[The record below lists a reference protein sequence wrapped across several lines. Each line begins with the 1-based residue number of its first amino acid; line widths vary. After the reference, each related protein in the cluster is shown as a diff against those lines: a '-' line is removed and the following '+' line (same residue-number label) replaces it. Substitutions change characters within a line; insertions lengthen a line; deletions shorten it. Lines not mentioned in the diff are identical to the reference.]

1 MRNRLKYGVPAA
13 AGLGVAGMAA
23 GEDENPAAV
32 LGAGAAGALGA
43 AAGLVGAR
51 QLAGKYNPQL
61 IMSAQRA
68 VSGAGNVI
76 GDYGRNLPERSK
88 VRRAATGAAADIVDA
103 IDTTIFGIP
112 GQQNAAIP
120 FPNAGSQRT
129 LGKVAA
135 AGLVPGAAAAAGLGG
150 VAAGRAVGAI
160 GQAMGIDPEA
170 PGSSNTMG
178 SRLNM
183 QSYAASQAMGGSLLP
198 YAMGVGM

>member
-13 AGLGVAGMAA
+13 TGLGVAGMAA
-23 GEDENPAAV
+23 AEDENPAAV
-32 LGAGAAGALGA
+32 LGAGAAGALGG

-61 IMSAQRA
+61 IMRAQKA

-76 GDYGRNLPERSK
+76 GDYGRNLPEGSK

-120 FPNAGSQRT
+120 FPTAGAQRNI
-129 LGKVAA
+129 GKAVA

-178 SRLNM
+178 SRMSM
-183 QSYAASQAMGGSLLP
+183 QSPMLP
-198 YAMGVGM
+198 MY

>member
-23 GEDENPAAV
+23 ADDENPAAV
-32 LGAGAAGALGA
+32 LGAGAAGVLGG

-61 IMSAQRA
+61 IMRAQKA
-68 VSGAGNVI
+68 VSGLGNAI
-76 GDYGRNLPERSK
+76 GDYGRNLPEGSK
-88 VRRAATGAAADIVDA
+88 VRSAATGAAADIVDA
-103 IDTTIFGIP
+103 IDATVFGVP

-120 FPNAGSQRT
+120 FPNEGAQRK
-129 LGKVAA
+129 LGKAVA

-150 VAAGRAVGAI
+150 VAAGRAVGVI

-178 SRLNM
+178 SRMSM
-183 QSYAASQAMGGSLLP
+183 QSPMLP
-198 YAMGVGM
+198 MY

>member
-23 GEDENPAAV
+23 ADDENPAAV
-32 LGAGAAGALGA
+32 LGAGAAGVLGG

-51 QLAGKYNPQL
+51 QLAGKYAPGLMQ
-61 IMSAQRA
+61 A
-68 VSGAGNVI
+68 VQGGVTKAGNAI
-76 GDYGRNLPERSK
+76 GDYGRNLPEQSK
-88 VRRAATGAAADIVDA
+88 VRAGVTGAAADVVDA
-103 IDTTIFGIP
+103 IDKRLGAPQQPNP
-112 GQQNAAIP
+112 GAERNI
-120 FPNAGSQRT
+120 
-129 LGKVAA
+129 GKAVA

-178 SRLNM
+178 SRMSM
-183 QSYAASQAMGGSLLP
+183 QSPMLP
-198 YAMGVGM
+198 MY

>member
-23 GEDENPAAV
+23 AEDENPLAV
-32 LGAGAAGALGA
+32 LGAGAAGALGG

-51 QLAGKYNPQL
+51 QLAGKYAPGL
-61 IMSAQRA
+61 LKAVKEGKVSA
-68 VSGAGNVI
+68 
-76 GDYGRNLPERSK
+76 ERSLLES
-88 VRRAATGAAADIVDA
+88 A
-103 IDTTIFGIP
+103 IGMPEKSIEQNAVLGLIDKSAGIP
-112 GQQNAAIP
+112 IP
-120 FPNAGSQRT
+120 SQEAFTRGV
-129 LGKVAA
+129 GKAAA

-183 QSYAASQAMGGSLLP
+183 QSYMASQTMGGSMLP